1 MSLKPLVLTLLLAAG
16 IASAADTVRFGNR
29 IIGVGDNVG
38 LLLQVAGKPD
48 RTVRL
53 ENRYGGA
60 VAERWEYYLEGK
72 AILFTVSNG
81 RIESVEEIR

>member
-1 MSLKPLVLTLLLAAG
+1 MTLKPLILTLLLATS

-48 RTVRL
+48 RTVQL

-60 VAERWEYYLEGK
+60 VAERWEYYRDGK
-72 AILFTVSNG
+72 AILFTVRDG
-81 RIESVEEIR
+81 RIESVEEVR